1 MSLMLQEPPI
11 HLERGR
17 KQKVNLAHLSKNESK
32 NPQSPREGTETY
44 RYSSLHPGSLSKQP
58 HSPLKGT
65 ATLYLTKS

>member
-32 NPQSPREGTETY
+32 NPQSPREGTET
-44 RYSSLHPGSLSKQP
+44 RRH
-58 HSPLKGT
+58 
-65 ATLYLTKS
+65 